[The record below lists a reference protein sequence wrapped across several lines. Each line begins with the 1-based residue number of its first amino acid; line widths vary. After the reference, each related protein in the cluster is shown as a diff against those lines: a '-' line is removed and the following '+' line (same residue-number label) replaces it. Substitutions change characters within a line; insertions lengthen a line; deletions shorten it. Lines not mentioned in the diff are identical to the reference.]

1 MKFRQVWTA
10 LRALFIFT
18 IVLGVA
24 YPLAITGL
32 GQLALPAQSNGQLVT
47 VNGSVVG
54 SAIIG
59 QSFTDSDGK
68 ALPQWF
74 QSRPSAAGSGYDGRA
89 SSGSNYGP
97 ENPDLI
103 TAIQARQAA
112 IASSDS
118 VPLDLIPADA
128 VTASA
133 SGLDPH
139 ISPAYAL
146 LQVPR
151 VAAARSLDVATVRQL
166 VTSMIQW
173 RDLGYLGEPT
183 VNVLQLNIAL
193 TKVGK

>member
-10 LRALFIFT
+10 LRALLIFT

-32 GQLALPAQSNGQLVT
+32 GQLALPAQSNGQLVA

-54 SAIIG
+54 SAVIG
-59 QSFTDSDGK
+59 QSFTD
-68 ALPQWF
+68 
-74 QSRPSAAGSGYDGRA
+74 
-89 SSGSNYGP
+89 YGP

-103 TAIQARQAA
+103 AAIQARQAA
-112 IASSDS
+112 IESSDS
-118 VPLDLIPADA
+118 ISLDRIPADA

-151 VAAARSLDVATVRQL
+151 VAAARSLDAATVREL
-166 VTSMIQW
+166 VTSMIQG

-193 TKVGK
+193 TKLGK